1 MKKLLLT
8 LTLFTLSNLSAQ
20 FNVNLERINLLATDQ
35 NNKDFFFKYIS
46 QQFDT
51 NPNILDYYQLA
62 VLYYQP
68 INKLGSMKYNKITD
82 SAFNTFKQLDF
93 KIFIETYESYL
104 KEMPANLTLLFLLSL
119 VSNDE
124 KSELYTKQLK
134 QIINTLSYNK
144 SFRNKEYLIELNSE
158 TDGLVL
164 MKILGIDYL
173 SFNKIES
180 FDGVNRIYT
189 YTKENDE
196 ISFKILNKTID

>member
-1 MKKLLLT
+1 
-8 LTLFTLSNLSAQ
+8 
-20 FNVNLERINLLATDQ
+20 
-35 NNKDFFFKYIS
+35 
-46 QQFDT
+46 
-51 NPNILDYYQLA
+51 
-62 VLYYQP
+62 
-68 INKLGSMKYNKITD
+68 MKYNKITD

-158 TDGLVL
+158 ADGLVL